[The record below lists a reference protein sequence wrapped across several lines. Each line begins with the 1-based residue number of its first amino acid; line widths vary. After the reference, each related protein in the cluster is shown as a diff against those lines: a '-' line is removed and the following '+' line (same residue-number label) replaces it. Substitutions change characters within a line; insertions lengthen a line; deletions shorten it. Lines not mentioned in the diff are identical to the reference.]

1 MTKLSRQV
9 LDAGG
14 KKGDASTRHEGDGK
28 WKMDYNSVDTQVLGT
43 YLLTP

>member
-14 KKGDASTRHEGDGK
+14 EKGDASRRHGK
-28 WKMDYNSVDTQVLGT
+28 WKMDYNSVDTQVLKT
-43 YLLTP
+43 YLLKP